1 VNIIFY
7 KEFAMFKKAIIIG
20 VSVLSLAFTGTA
32 FAAGKGAETMVLKG
46 GSMGNVEFPHQEHQN
61 KLKNCEACHKL
72 FPQEAGAIQE
82 LIGAGTL
89 QKKQVMN
96 NCVNCHKET
105 AAKGKESGPTSCKD
119 CHNK

>member
-1 VNIIFY
+1 
-7 KEFAMFKKAIIIG
+7 MLKKALIIW
-20 VSVLSLAFTGTA
+20 VSGLAVVLAGNA

-46 GSMGNVEFPHQEHQN
+46 GSMGNVEFPHQEHQQ

-96 NCVNCHKET
+96 VCVSCHKET